1 MNQADVSGLLC
12 VGLHQSDTGD
22 ELYATEC
29 LKMNQDSSH
38 ETDKL
43 DVVISASTMRDGHNS
58 ANACVDDYQH
68 TRMMAGIQPMEEDG
82 FGSTQPFERQSQGI
96 VPDSEEESMPSSPET
111 SSTSNY
117 DIPGL
122 AERNLE
128 RIYNVLGEMVD
139 KEGPIVLNPE
149 YVMCGPTLHVEPHLT
164 FSSDGFKIEYTY
176 WDSCENDEMVARC
189 WKISDITCID
199 CKWAQSVGSA
209 LITLHVGSGTETGIY
224 GHDRIQFCLIDPQWP
239 RKQQNIWHLA
249 SRYQEIWNN
258 IPLDDFASENWNIEP
273 SLFFPKQYFSD
284 TEDFEDVIYP
294 KGDHDAVSISKR
306 DVELLLPETFVNDTI
321 IDFYIK
327 HLSTRIEPT
336 EKHRYHFFNSFFFRK
351 LADLDKDQGR
361 APEGRAA
368 FLRVR
373 KWTRKINI
381 FAKEFLFVPVNFNL
395 HWSLI
400 VICYPGEVETFKDGD
415 TNISA
420 KIPCILHM
428 DSLKG
433 SHSGLKDIIQSYLW
447 EEWKERHPESAS
459 DCSDKFLNLRFISL
473 ELPQQDNS
481 FDCGLFLLHYVELF
495 LMDTPRS
502 FNPLKIDSF
511 SNFLSD
517 DWFPP
522 AEASLKRSLIRKLI
536 HKVLKEPSQDF
547 PKLVSCS
554 DQLDKTHQKSE
565 NAEREQAKELPAQM
579 CSDGEPDSVC
589 TILETQQPSTST
601 GFNDSDEK
609 GPLVSGCIS
618 ETGKDSTVAVHNL
631 HKLEVC
637 SPNKDTLVC
646 LSTHDEKNEPPPAD
660 SYNLDL
666 RSCGSEDAET
676 FKGSAGVVKEQ
687 YGYKESLLDYLD
699 NNQDVSTQAEAV
711 VLDSMDSKLCSISNN
726 SDSMAIEECSL
737 DKTTNENEG
746 QNRTSG
752 DIVES
757 VMMLDGSK
765 ADTELNPERPTGEA
779 EVGNCDNSKDIDYIA
794 LGDINEDASRQ
805 SLNRNIVEAEDI
817 KCEDTLVDHI
827 IEEDATQYNAN
838 KNSTTADKI
847 NDNEQNVSFELRQGD
862 NGNGM
867 TSSISCEME
876 ERNISNVRAGDR
888 RNGKDETRADGQ
900 EAHNNSLTAE
910 TVPCKDNTTGITDAE
925 MPHEDSTC
933 SMKSETIF
941 ENTQSDAK
949 RPLPDSTYKED
960 IPDDKCLQKDDGRGA
975 DAKTERHYKRRKFQ
989 ASEASSLD

>member
-1 MNQADVSGLLC
+1 MNQAEVSGLLC
-12 VGLHQSDTGD
+12 VGLHQTNAGD

-38 ETDKL
+38 ETVKL
-43 DVVISASTMRDGHNS
+43 GVVMPASTMQNDDNN
-58 ANACVDDYQH
+58 ANACLDDYQH
-68 TRMMAGIQPMEEDG
+68 TRMIAGIQPMEEDG
-82 FGSTQPFERQSQGI
+82 FGSTQPFELQSQGI
-96 VPDSEEESMPSSPET
+96 IPDSEEESLASSPET

-122 AERNLE
+122 AEQNLE
-128 RIYNVLGEMVD
+128 HIYNVIGEMVD
-139 KEGPIVLNPE
+139 KEGPVVLNPE
-149 YVMCGPTLHVEPHLT
+149 YVMCGTTSHVEPHIT
-164 FSSDGFKIEYTY
+164 FSSDGFKIEY
-176 WDSCENDEMVARC
+176 WDPCENDETVAQY
-189 WKISDITCID
+189 WKISDITSID

-209 LITLHVGSGTETGIY
+209 LITLHVGSGTETGNS
-224 GHDRIQFCLIDPQWP
+224 GHDRIQFCLIDMQWP

-258 IPLDDFASENWNIEP
+258 IPLDNFASENWNIEP

-381 FAKEFLFVPVNFNL
+381 FAKEFLFIPVNFNL

-447 EEWKERHPESAS
+447 EEWKERHPEPAS
-459 DCSDKFLNLRFISL
+459 NCSDKFLNLRFISL

-502 FNPLKIDSF
+502 FNPLKIDLF
-511 SNFLSD
+511 SNFLSN

-536 HKVLKEPSQDF
+536 HELLKEPSQDF
-547 PKLVSCS
+547 PKLVCYSE
-554 DQLDKTHQKSE
+554 QLDKTHQRSE
-565 NAEREQAKELPAQM
+565 NAEQEQPKELPAQM
-579 CSDGEPDSVC
+579 CSDGEPNSVC
-589 TILETQQPSTST
+589 TILGAQQQSTST
-601 GFNDSDEK
+601 CFNDSDEK
-609 GPLVSGCIS
+609 GPPVSGCIS
-618 ETGKDSTVAVHNL
+618 EIAKDSTVAVHNL

-637 SPNKDTLVC
+637 SPNKDTIVC
-646 LSTHDEKNEPPPAD
+646 LSTHDERNEPPPAD

-666 RSCGSEDAET
+666 RSCVSEDAEA
-676 FKGSAGVVKEQ
+676 FKESAGVVKEQ
-687 YGYKESLLDYLD
+687 YSHKEPLLDSLD
-699 NNQDVSTQAEAV
+699 NKQGISTESEAAV
-711 VLDSMDSKLCSISNN
+711 HDSMDSKLCSVSNN
-726 SDSMAIEECSL
+726 AVSMAIEECSL
-737 DKTTNENEG
+737 GKSTDGNEEH
-746 QNRTSG
+746 NRSCE
-752 DIVES
+752 DIIES
-757 VMMLDGSK
+757 ALMLDGSK
-765 ADTELNPERPTGEA
+765 ADTELNPERITGEA
-779 EVGNCDNSKDIDYIA
+779 DVEKCDDFKDIDA
-794 LGDINEDASRQ
+794 TEQ
-805 SLNRNIVEAEDI
+805 SLDENIVEAGDI
-817 KCEDTLVDHI
+817 KCEDNIVDHI
-827 IEEDATQYNAN
+827 IVEDATLYNAN
-838 KNSTTADKI
+838 ETSSTADKI
-847 NDNEQNVSFELRQGD
+847 NDNDQNVSSELKEG
-862 NGNGM
+862 NKGNGM

-876 ERNISNVRAGDR
+876 ERNID
-888 RNGKDETRADGQ
+888 NGTVETCTDGQ
-900 EAHNNSLTAE
+900 ETHNNSVTGE
-910 TVPCKDNTTGITDAE
+910 TVPCEDNTTGITDVE
-925 MPHEDSTC
+925 MPHKDSTC
-933 SMKSETIF
+933 SMKSETICD
-941 ENTQSDAK
+941 NKTSDAK
-949 RPLPDSTYKED
+949 RPLPDSTDKED
-960 IPDDKCLQKDDGRGA
+960 IPDDNCLQKDDSRGA
-975 DAKTERHYKRRKFQ
+975 DAKTERHYKRRKFL
-989 ASEASSLD
+989 ASEALD

>member
-1 MNQADVSGLLC
+1 MNQPEG
-12 VGLHQSDTGD
+12 
-22 ELYATEC
+22 
-29 LKMNQDSSH
+29 SSH
-38 ETDKL
+38 ETNKL
-43 DVVISASTMRDGHNS
+43 DAVMSASTMHSDHNN

-68 TRMMAGIQPMEEDG
+68 TKMMAGIQPMEEVG
-82 FGSTQPFERQSQGI
+82 FGCMQPFELQSQGI
-96 VPDSEEESMPSSPET
+96 VPDSEEESLPSSPET

-117 DIPGL
+117 DMPDL
-122 AERNLE
+122 AEQNLE
-128 RIYNVLGEMVD
+128 HIYNVLGEMVD
-139 KEGPIVLNPE
+139 KEGPVVLSPE
-149 YVMCGPTLHVEPHLT
+149 YVMCSTTSHVEPRLT
-164 FSSDGFKIEYTY
+164 FSADGFKIEY
-176 WDSCENDEMVARC
+176 WDSCENDEMAAQY

-199 CKWAQSVGSA
+199 CKWAQSVGSV
-209 LITLHVGSGTETGIY
+209 LITLHVGSGTETGNSSH
-224 GHDRIQFCLIDPQWP
+224 GRIQFCLIDSQWP

-249 SRYQEIWNN
+249 SRYQEIWNS
-258 IPLDDFASENWNIEP
+258 IPSGDFASENWNIEP

-284 TEDFEDVIYP
+284 TEEFEDVIYP

-321 IDFYIK
+321 IDFYVK
-327 HLSTRIEPT
+327 HLSTRIEPA

-381 FAKEFLFVPVNFNL
+381 FAKEFLFIPVNFNL

-495 LMDTPRS
+495 LTDTPRS

-511 SNFLSD
+511 ANYLSD

-536 HKVLKEPSQDF
+536 HKLLKEPSQDF
-547 PKLVSCS
+547 PKLVCCS
-554 DQLDKTHQKSE
+554 EQLDKTHGSENAELEQMSE

-579 CSDGEPDSVC
+579 CTDGEPDSVG
-589 TILETQQPSTST
+589 TILETQQPSIST
-601 GFNDSDEK
+601 CFNDSDEN
-609 GPLVSGCIS
+609 GPPVS
-618 ETGKDSTVAVHNL
+618 VHNP
-631 HKLEVC
+631 HKLEV
-637 SPNKDTLVC
+637 SSANKDAIVC
-646 LSTHDEKNEPPPAD
+646 LSNHDEKNESPPAD
-660 SYNLDL
+660 SYNHLDL
-666 RSCGSEDAET
+666 RSCDSEEAET
-676 FKGSAGVVKEQ
+676 AKGSAGVVKDPNSH
-687 YGYKESLLDYLD
+687 KEPLLDSLD
-699 NNQDVSTQAEAV
+699 NNQDISIQAGAEMH
-711 VLDSMDSKLCSISNN
+711 DSMDSKLCSISNN
-726 SDSMAIEECSL
+726 ADLMASEERSL
-737 DKTTNENEG
+737 DKNTKENEEH
-746 QNRTSG
+746 NRTSE

-757 VMMLDGSK
+757 VMMLGGSK
-765 ADTELNPERPTGEA
+765 SDTELDAEPERTAGEA
-779 EVGNCDNSKDIDYIA
+779 EVRNCDHSKDIDYIA
-794 LGDINEDASRQ
+794 LGDINKDAAKQ

-817 KCEDTLVDHI
+817 KCEGTLVDHTVV
-827 IEEDATQYNAN
+827 EDATPYNVNETSA
-838 KNSTTADKI
+838 SADKI
-847 NDNEQNVSFELRQGD
+847 NDNEHNVSSELKEGN
-862 NGNGM
+862 NGNGI
-867 TSSISCEME
+867 TTSISCEME
-876 ERNISNVRAGDR
+876 DRNIDNLMVGDS
-888 RNGKDETRADGQ
+888 RNGTDETRADGQ
-900 EAHNNSLTAE
+900 EAHDNSATAE
-910 TVPCKDNTTGITDAE
+910 TVPCEDNATTSITDAE

-933 SMKSETIF
+933 SVKGEAISD
-941 ENTQSDAK
+941 NTASDAK
-949 RPLPDSTYKED
+949 RPLPDSTYIED
-960 IPDDKCLQKDDGRGA
+960 IPDDKCLQKDDGGG
-975 DAKTERHYKRRKFQ
+975 DEAKTERHYKRRKFLV
-989 ASEASSLD
+989 SEATS